1 MPHSTLPSLP
11 RSAMTTLPDLLAVLP
26 LQDSAPP
33 GGGGFDM
40 LIMLGGVLLI
50 MWFMMFLPERKAR
63 KKKQEQLDA
72 LQKNDKVLTSAGMYA
87 TVAAVHE
94 TDVVLKFDDG
104 ATRIR
109 VLKSAIATV
118 LSADDAD
125 G

>member
-1 MPHSTLPSLP
+1 MI
-11 RSAMTTLPDLLAVLP
+11 TLPDLLAALP
-26 LQDSAPP
+26 LQEGSPSPAP

-40 LIMLGGVLLI
+40 LIMMGGVLLI

-63 KKKQEQLDA
+63 KKKQAQLDA

-94 TDVVLKFDDG
+94 SDVVLKFDDG

-118 LSADDAD
+118 LNADDAD